1 MSNISYLNN
10 NKPLIYYF
18 LSGFLGKNSE
28 GCDTK
33 TVQKFLKNKDIY
45 EFNSIGKTLKIIN
58 FEYDDDNSI
67 FTFSNLINNKYSNDS
82 LEYNFINKTVS
93 VNNKTVSVN
102 DTIVNDNIIKH
113 FNNLIFI
120 LGEDNHSTNLVFF
133 INDKYLYI
141 LSINTGLGIDN
152 HDQFDGYYSPYYCFK
167 IDITELQPKT
177 QQSSSQKQQS
187 SSQKQQQPNQNL
199 NMKTSQSIFTS
210 QKQPNRNLNKK
221 MNQPIFASP
230 KPSINPHLN
239 DFINKI
245 SCMLMF
251 SKLYNKLDNFNKSFV
266 KYNTEYHDK
275 NINIIKNMAKQIGI
289 GPAINNIFNN
299 KSQIKNKIN
308 DYINHGFYTLFI
320 NYIKNTLNFRD
331 ETRDFNKILI
341 AKLNLTVGNQDEL
354 NDKNKF
360 EINNFHINKRLYL
373 KHRLYLF
380 NEQFYIHKQESGSCS
395 FYSLYWA
402 ILIDTLFNHS
412 YNNYILMLKKFE
424 EKMFNEIQ
432 TFITFFYSN
441 NYDYNYPFVS
451 TILHKLSNLQILNKN
466 NTLTVGN
473 VFNTVT
479 INASSEITA
488 NNVNSTSIN
497 LSGQITANI
506 DIHDNYLY
514 NKKFKYEKSKK
525 KILSNNFIKSYDYL
539 NSLNLLLIPP
549 NLNTRHMFKND
560 DNTDFYNTKIFL
572 SLYNCFIVSPEIFNF
587 DIKSLESQPIIPL
600 KNASPKNKQFVEII
614 NSKLESAKKEF
625 EDFKNY
631 TQPLPNYLNIY
642 SVQYYYI
649 AKSIVDFCFKNVISE
664 NNNIINFCNFIH
676 KFFLFNKLFNCLLK
690 QTLYNYKQNDF
701 NRQLN
706 IYNNYDTIFDE
717 FIMDEPKFAKLY
729 ITSTLQ
735 KLINHETLRLLFD
748 QSKFINNDDEF
759 NFNDINFFN
768 HFCDNLFKNK
778 STTYLDGFTIN
789 FNFSPPSIDNTNKL
803 KIMRYPEKQ
812 LTSITHFLYE
822 YPKYLYHDFNN
833 NYIFNINYF
842 VETNIIEILK
852 NENHKNKL
860 DKYYRHL
867 FFDAVKKNKLEIE
880 IYYFGKKILLL
891 NNYRFESNT
900 YEFRRNS
907 NSPEKEKELID
918 ELLIKEIK
926 DISKT
931 YSIFEKI
938 ILETDDIE
946 TKLTKYNF
954 DITELE
960 MIDCL
965 EEFKLLFNTDNA
977 NVFLNKITKIIYI
990 FYENYYLV
998 INNDILRYNEI
1009 KISSIIINNK
1019 YEVIKRESITD
1030 SLFIYFIP
1038 SACLS
1043 LIYKIGDQYN
1053 VLCIASEFNN
1063 DECGVLFKK
1072 KEISNKYKIFNYSI
1086 DSSNLLNLS
1095 FDKDPEQIDKLN
1107 YFIQNYGVNNLNYIY
1122 LKDWDN
1128 KGVQEITNNDFNLLS
1143 SFNSDYIITD
1153 YDTFYKKTDT
1163 TIKETLS
1170 KIVTTDEQ
1178 KYINYSLIK
1187 VIEDL
1192 NEMSFYIAPSIDEYS
1207 KLLHLSNLFTIKD
1220 TYTDT
1225 DITNSLDKLNFKIS
1239 ECIIDDKPKI
1249 CKILTTF
1256 IIEIDSKIIEQYNI
1270 IKNHIINNKPIL
1282 DLMYNPINISN
1293 YTYLLKLRILCNNLL
1308 KDLNTDIILDE
1319 AICSKIKTIENSLK
1333 VMKTKFKY
1341 VFEYLFEFILGINV
1355 LDEQFN
1361 KYVEII
1367 NNYSSEIQYDKKDKE
1382 YNIDKNIFNV
1392 SKGVMFGGTYTNY
1405 PLHHIMM
1412 GKGKSSVLTP
1422 LLSLYFCLIKNKK
1435 VFIIV
1440 PPHLVNQTK
1449 KTFIN
1454 IIKIFELEND
1464 IFIKSDKD
1472 IKLDYLKGT
1481 TYDNSIFLID
1491 EFDTILDPLKSN
1503 FNLTDK
1509 ECVIDI
1515 NIEFTSIFDN
1525 TINNIIS
1532 INKEYINDMDEKN
1545 IKTKINEILTK
1556 INETKEIKNI
1566 KLIETEIINVLLN
1579 IKNNILKYNIN
1590 WGIHP
1595 EKGYAIPYMNKD
1607 TPLLESNF
1615 NSIILTLVLTYYYYY
1630 KNFYF
1635 NDDLIFDDNLV
1646 STFIYHNLQNNVA
1659 DKKRFELPDIPQEI
1673 QLYLNDLNLQ
1683 DKKNILK
1690 IIIVPTIIESIK
1702 LCGHQ
1707 YNLSFVDIINIP
1719 GVYKIG
1725 YSGTVNIDLPED
1737 LDAHH
1742 KFTKDKITGDLDE
1755 KYNVYYSLLVND
1767 IIMPQSHMLEKN
1779 LNKDSLLFLLTDD
1792 YININNYDAIID
1804 TAGLFRYESN
1814 ENIAKILHDK
1824 LNKRSIIYLNNQ
1836 DDVLILENDI
1846 NQKYDSN
1853 NLYTTPFFYY
1863 SQKHTVGIDIKQDN
1877 YPILNGL
1884 CLIDKLNTYT
1894 EVAQSVFRLRKLNQ
1908 GHTIQLFCINKVDIS
1923 KGETIVDIST
1933 GKRIIDIDKT
1943 IVDIS
1948 TGKRIIDIDKTIID
1962 ILTNNENNNNKLKKE
1977 NLQYQIIKA
1986 NIRAKGAKHNINK
1999 LDKRF
2004 KEKVKYFFIDDDY
2017 NKNDNNTYIL
2027 KDILSVSSIDNI
2039 EAIIDKN
2046 KELIDDIGVKNL
2058 VYNLKSLSSSTME
2071 KETLQTATNTS
2082 SSVLSKPIPNK
2093 KYNLID
2099 SDFSYFSHNYISNDT
2114 EIYEKNVIL
2123 YTDYDLNYRILFNP
2137 SLLTSLT
2144 QIDDEIL
2151 YIDKSAY
2158 FSPLLIVCKLIDNI
2172 YLKIILC
2179 ESTDIF
2185 LYNDYLII
2193 NHFGNIIN
2201 KTENTENNEKLIT
2214 LLKQNNFID
2223 LLHPNNSIFDYYFV
2237 NKNIIFFHIFFKI
2250 FNSNHYHYHYH
2261 YRFINKIYDYSNK
2274 FNNTNLINEINKL

>member
-1 MSNISYLNN
+1 MDIIRYLKI

-18 LSGFLGKNSE
+18 LSGFLGENSE
-28 GCDTK
+28 GCGTE
-33 TVQKFLKNKDIY
+33 TVQNFLRNKYIY
-45 EFNSIGKTLKIIN
+45 EFNSIIGKTLKIIN

-82 LEYNFINKTVS
+82 LKYNFINNTVS
-93 VNNKTVSVN
+93 
-102 DTIVNDNIIKH
+102 VNDNIIKH

-177 QQSSSQKQQS
+177 QQSSSRKQQS
-187 SSQKQQQPNQNL
+187 SSQQQQQQQQQPNQNL

-266 KYNTEYHDK
+266 EYNTVYHDK
-275 NINIIKNMAKQIGI
+275 NINIIKNMANQIGI
-289 GPAINNIFNN
+289 GPTINNIFND

-320 NYIKNTLNFRD
+320 NYIKSKFKFYNATQ
-331 ETRDFNKILI
+331 DFNKILI
-341 AKLNLTVGNQDEL
+341 AKLTKYNQDNLNNKNNFEL
-354 NDKNKF
+354 
-360 EINNFHINKRLYL
+360 NNFHINKRLYL

-380 NEQFYIHKQESGSCS
+380 NQQIYIHKQESGSCS

-412 YNNYILMLKKFE
+412 YDNYILMLKKFE

-432 TFITFFYSN
+432 KFINFFYLN
-441 NYDYNYPFVS
+441 NYNYNYPFVS

-479 INASSEITA
+479 INTSSEITA

-497 LSGQITANI
+497 VSGQITANI

-514 NKKFKYEKSKK
+514 NKHFKYEKSKK
-525 KILSNNFIKSYDYL
+525 NILSNNFIKSYEYL

-560 DNTDFYNTKIFL
+560 DDDFYNTKIFL
-572 SLYNCFIVSPEIFNF
+572 SLYNCFIVSPKIFNF
-587 DIKSLESQPIIPL
+587 DIESLESQPIIPL
-600 KNASPKNKQFVEII
+600 INALPKNKQFVKII

-625 EDFKNY
+625 EDFQNY
-631 TQPLPNYLNIY
+631 TQRLPNYLNIY

-649 AKSIVDFCFKNVISE
+649 AKSIVDFCFKNNISD
-664 NNNIINFCNFIH
+664 NNIINFCNFIH
-676 KFFLFNKLFNCLLK
+676 TFFLFNKLFNCLLK
-690 QTLYNYKQNDF
+690 QTLYYYKQNDF

-706 IYNNYDTIFDE
+706 IHNNYDTIFDE

-789 FNFSPPSIDNTNKL
+789 FNFPPPSIDNTNKL

-812 LTSITHFLYE
+812 LTSITDFLYK

-867 FFDAVKKNKLEIE
+867 FFDAVKKNKPGIE

-931 YSIFEKI
+931 YSNFENL

-977 NVFLNKITKIIYI
+977 DVFLNKITKIIYI

-998 INNDILRYNEI
+998 INNDILRDNEI

-1019 YEVIKRESITD
+1019 YDVIKRESITD

-1122 LKDWDN
+1122 LKDWNN

-1143 SFNSDYIITD
+1143 SFNSDNIITD
-1153 YDTFYKKTDT
+1153 YDTCYKETDT

-1187 VIEDL
+1187 IIKDIGKTSFAIKPLDKED
-1192 NEMSFYIAPSIDEYS
+1192 S
-1207 KLLHLSNLFTIKD
+1207 KLKYLLKLNTE
-1220 TYTDT
+1220 TETTDP
-1225 DITNSLDKLNFKIS
+1225 LEKLNFKLS
-1239 ECIIDDKPKI
+1239 TCIINDKSKNI
-1249 CKILTTF
+1249 GILNKF
-1256 IIEIDSKIIEQYNI
+1256 IDEINSKIIEQYNI

-1293 YTYLLKLRILCNNLL
+1293 YTYLLKLRILCINLL
-1308 KDLNTDIILDE
+1308 NDLKTHKISDEAKSDEAKSDEAKSDE

-1355 LDEQFN
+1355 LDEQFD

-1367 NNYSSEIQYDKKDKE
+1367 NNYSETTQYEKIDKK
-1382 YNIDKNIFNV
+1382 YIIDENIFNV
-1392 SKGVMFGGTYTNY
+1392 AEVVDAMVGGTYESY

-1422 LLSLYFCLIKNKK
+1422 LLSLYFCLIDKKK

-1440 PPHLVNQTK
+1440 PPHLVKQTE
-1449 KTFIN
+1449 KTFNN

-1503 FNLTDK
+1503 FNLTDE
-1509 ECVIDI
+1509 ECNIDI
-1515 NIEFTSIFDN
+1515 NKKFSNIFKI
-1525 TINNIIS
+1525 TIKTILDE
-1532 INKEYINDMDEKN
+1532 NKEYINNTIECT
-1545 IKTKINEILTK
+1545 IKSKIKEILNT
-1556 INETKEIKNI
+1556 IKEIKNSD
-1566 KLIETEIINVLLN
+1566 LIETEIYNVLLN

-1630 KNFYF
+1630 TNLYVNV
-1635 NDDLIFDDNLV
+1635 NDNDNSIFDKNLV
-1646 STFIYHNLQNNVA
+1646 STFIYHNLQSFVENEFRVV
-1659 DKKRFELPDIPQEI
+1659 LSDIPEEI
-1673 QLYLNDLNLQ
+1673 HLYLKKLQIIDQYDLLYNL
-1683 DKKNILK
+1683 
-1690 IIIVPTIIESIK
+1690 IVPQIINSIK
-1702 LCGHQ
+1702 LCNYQ

-1719 GVYKIG
+1719 NVYKIG
-1725 YSGTVNIDLPED
+1725 YSGTLNIDLPKD
-1737 LDAHH
+1737 LIAEYN
-1742 KFTKDKITGDLDE
+1742 FTDRNISVDLDE

-1767 IIMPQSHMLEKN
+1767 IMMPKSDDLEKK
-1779 LNKDSLLFLLTDD
+1779 LNKDSLSFLNTTD
-1792 YININNYDAIID
+1792 YINNINIYNAIID
-1804 TAGLFRYESN
+1804 TTGLFRYESN
-1814 ENIAKILHDK
+1814 ENIAKILHK
-1824 LNKRSIIYLNNQ
+1824 ILSRPIIYLNNN
-1836 DDVLILENDI
+1836 DDILVFDDDQ

-1853 NLYTTPFFYY
+1853 KVYTTPFFYY

-1908 GHTIQLFCINKVDIS
+1908 GHTIQLFCINN
-1923 KGETIVDIST
+1923 
-1933 GKRIIDIDKT
+1933 IDIPKP
-1943 IVDIS
+1943 
-1948 TGKRIIDIDKTIID
+1948 KNIIE
-1962 ILTNNENNNNKLKKE
+1962 ILTDNETNNKNLKKE

-1986 NIRAKGAKHNINK
+1986 NIRAKDDISAKDGLT
-1999 LDKRF
+1999 LDIRF
-2004 KEKVKYFFIDDDY
+2004 KEKVKYFFNDDDDDY
-2017 NKNDNNTYIL
+2017 DKEYDK
-2027 KDILSVSSIDNI
+2027 KDILQDILAPSTIGNLKMKIDNQQNL
-2039 EAIIDKN
+2039 IDK
-2046 KELIDDIGVKNL
+2046 IDVKKL
-2058 VYNLKSLSSSTME
+2058 VYNLSSLSSSTME
-2071 KETLQTATNTS
+2071 KQTLQTATTISFSELNKLQNSNT
-2082 SSVLSKPIPNK
+2082 IN
-2093 KYNLID
+2093 NLID
-2099 SDFSYFSHNYISNDT
+2099 SNFSDFSHNNIIIDQD
-2114 EIYEKNVIL
+2114 IVEKNVIL
-2123 YTDYDLNYRILFNP
+2123 YNDDEYGEYKILFNP

-2144 QIDDEIL
+2144 QIDDEIDDEID

-2158 FSPLLIVCKLIDNI
+2158 FSPLLIVCKIINDD

-2185 LYNDYLII
+2185 LYNDDLII
-2193 NHFGNIIN
+2193 NHYGNIIN
-2201 KTENTENNEKLIT
+2201 KTENNDRLIK
-2214 LLKQNNFID
+2214 LLKPNKFINFLSLNNRNLGNEF
-2223 LLHPNNSIFDYYFV
+2223 FRE
-2237 NKNIIFFHIFFKI
+2237 NIIFFHIFFKI
-2250 FNSNHYHYHYH
+2250 FNSNQISYTHHHDD
-2261 YRFINKIYDYSNK
+2261 FIYDIYDDDYMSL
-2274 FNNTNLINEINKL
+2274 NNNNLIKEIEKLKNST